1 MPTIVGD
8 VKSQVLDDRV
18 RYSMDWSA
26 ALAPDSTAYPAT
38 SRERISASSWAV
50 PTDSPT
56 NNVTLTG
63 GGYDDSLGVTWV
75 SVEPTTAAVK
85 DEIVW
90 IENTIETTGILP
102 HLGLET
108 QTSTQK
114 MVRRYRL
121 KLVEC

>member
-8 VKSQVLDDRV
+8 VKTQILDDRV

-26 ALAPDSTAYPAT
+26 LLGPDVSAYPAT
-38 SRERISASSWAV
+38 SRERITASNWTV
-50 PTDSPT
+50 PTDSPS

-63 GGYDDSLGVTWV
+63 GGFDDSLGVAWI
-75 SVEPTTAAVK
+75 SLEPSTAAVK
-85 DEIVW
+85 DEIIW
-90 IENTIETTGILP
+90 LDNTIETTGLLP

-114 MVRRYRL
+114 MVRRYRI